1 MAVAAAEATRR
12 KKRRIAAF
20 DVVNVVIMLLFAVS
34 IIYPF
39 YFCILIA
46 FNDGLDSLIP
56 GMYLWTR
63 KPTLDNFKFIFMSGN
78 FALSFANSV
87 ARTVVGTVLH
97 IAVTFTASYGL
108 YKVKLLKKVYTVYFF
123 ITMYIGGGLIPTYIL
138 IKNLGLLDN
147 FLVYIVPGMW
157 GFYNCLLI
165 MAYLRGNV
173 YSAIEESAHIDGAGP
188 FRTLASIIFP
198 VSLPVIAT
206 IALFCAVGQWNSW
219 FDTVIYTKSD
229 NLETLQSMLMKLVK
243 EAENIKSMV
252 ETMSAKGQN
261 VDFLKANIQPNGI
274 RVATMLVV
282 ILPIVC
288 VYPFLQKYFV
298 KGIMIGAVKG

>member
-46 FNDGLDSLIP
+46 FNDGLDSLRP
-56 GMYLWTR
+56 GMYLWPR

-97 IAVTFTASYGL
+97 ITVTFTASYGL
-108 YKVKLLKKVYTVYFF
+108 YKVKLLKRVYTVYFF

-173 YSAIEESAHIDGAGP
+173 DSAIEESAHIDGAGP

-298 KGIMIGAVKG
+298 KGLMIGAVKG

>member
-1 MAVAAAEATRR
+1 MA
-12 KKRRIAAF
+12 KKKKIGHWTMG
-20 DVVNVVIMLLFAVS
+20 DYINVFFLV
-34 IIYPF
+34 
-39 YFCILIA
+39 LIA
-46 FNDGLDSLIP
+46 FVTFYPFWNVLMISLNDPNDTLMGGITLWIRKFTIENYRYIFTQNAFTSALIVSV
-56 GMYLWTR
+56 GRTSIGAAAHLLFCSAFAY
-63 KPTLDNFKFIFMSGN
+63 
-78 FALSFANSV
+78 ALS
-87 ARTVVGTVLH
+87 
-97 IAVTFTASYGL
+97 
-108 YKVKLLKKVYTVYFF
+108 KKWMIGQKFF
-123 ITMYIGGGLIPTYIL
+123 LGMLIVTMYIGGGLIPTYIL

-173 YSAIEESAHIDGAGP
+173 DSAIEESAHIDGAGP

-198 VSLPVIAT
+198 VSLPVIAS

>member
-1 MAVAAAEATRR
+1 MAVAAADATRR

-56 GMYLWTR
+56 GMYLWPR

-97 IAVTFTASYGL
+97 ITVTFTASYGL

-173 YSAIEESAHIDGAGP
+173 DSAIEESAHIDGAGP

-298 KGIMIGAVKG
+298 TGIMIGAVKG

>member
-1 MAVAAAEATRR
+1 MAVPAAAATRK
-12 KKRRIAAF
+12 KKRKIAAF
-20 DVVNVVIMLLFAVS
+20 DVVNVVIMLFFAIS

-39 YFCILIA
+39 YFCVLIA
-46 FNDGLDSLIP
+46 FNDGMDSLIP
-56 GMYLWTR
+56 GMYLWPR
-63 KPTLDNFKFIFMSGN
+63 KPTLDNFRFIFKSGN
-78 FALSFANSV
+78 FMLAFFNSV
-87 ARTVVGTVLH
+87 ARTVTGTALH

-108 YKVKLLKKVYTVYFF
+108 YKIKLLKKAYTTYFF

-138 IKNLGLLDN
+138 IKNLHLLN
-147 FLVYIVPGMW
+147 SFLVYIVPGMW

-173 YSAIEESAHIDGAGP
+173 DSAIEESAQIDGASA
-188 FRTLASIIFP
+188 FRTLVSIIFP

-206 IALFCAVGQWNSW
+206 IALFSAVAQWNSW

-229 NLETLQSMLMKLVK
+229 SLVTLQSMLMKLVK
-243 EAENIKSMV
+243 EAENIKNMV

-261 VDFLKANIQPNGI
+261 VDFLKTNIQPNGI

-282 ILPIVC
+282 IVPIVC